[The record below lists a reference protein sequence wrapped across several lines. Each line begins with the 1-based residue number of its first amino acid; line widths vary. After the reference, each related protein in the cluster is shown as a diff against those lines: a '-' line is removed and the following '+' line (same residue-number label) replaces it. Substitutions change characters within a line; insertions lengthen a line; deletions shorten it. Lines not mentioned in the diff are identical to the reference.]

1 MKTHLLT
8 IMTITALLSVNA
20 TGWAQGLD
28 TPSPD
33 LPPDGKYIT
42 LEEYFEYSPFGVIMA
57 GPVLTPLVGTTVRTP
72 VGNDEQETFDAILDA
87 VEIGLGLGPIQ
98 LTGPVVTYTT
108 ERNLSATGTFATEI
122 ISADLSG
129 NTPLG
134 PVIIREDPNRAS
146 PGSTGITDIGG
157 GLYHIDSFFDVF
169 TEFSVDGGGTWIAS
183 DYAVRMFL
191 VPEPA
196 TLGLMLLGI
205 IAALP
210 HRLGRRSK

>member
-8 IMTITALLSVNA
+8 IMTITALLSMNG

-33 LPPDGKYIT
+33 LPPDGKYVT
-42 LEEYFEYSPFGVIMA
+42 LQEYFEYSPFGVIMT
-57 GPVLTPLVGTTVRTP
+57 GPVLTPLVGTTVRVA

-98 LTGPVVTYTT
+98 LTGLIDTYTT
-108 ERNLSATGTFATEI
+108 DRNLSTTGTFATEI
-122 ISADLSG
+122 VSANLSG
-129 NTPLG
+129 NTPMG
-134 PVIIREDPNRAS
+134 PVMIREDPNRAS
-146 PGSTGITDIGG
+146 PGSTDITDLGG

-169 TEFSVDGGGTWIAS
+169 TEFSVDGGQTWIAS
-183 DYAVRMFL
+183 DYGTRMFL

-196 TLGLMLLGI
+196 TLALLLLGGL
-205 IAALP
+205 ALM
-210 HRLGRRSK
+210 RRKRVG